1 MNIILKNYPR
11 VLMLSVWF
19 RVIRVR
25 FLLASVIAVSVGL
38 SLNWWQHS
46 SFDIFDGILTLA
58 GVMALHASVDLLND
72 FWDFKRGID
81 TQTPKTKMSGGTGV
95 LPEGLLKPSS
105 VYRAGIAFLII
116 GSAIGG
122 YFILTDGI
130 IIAVILGFAIL
141 SIYFYS
147 TKIVDSGLGEF
158 FVAVK
163 GSMIVLGTYFIQSD
177 QLTAEAA
184 MAGAVVGSLSAL
196 VLFIASFP
204 DHDADKSK
212 GRKTLVIVVGKQ
224 TASKLIWIFPLVS
237 YAVIVTGVSLN
248 LFPTISLICLATIP
262 LMIKS
267 GIGLK
272 KYHSTVDDLIPYM
285 SSTLM
290 FGRITGAL
298 FVASFLAGLSL

>member
-1 MNIILKNYPR
+1 
-11 VLMLSVWF
+11 MLSVWL

-25 FLLASVIAVSVGL
+25 FLLASVIAVSLGL
-38 SLNWWQHS
+38 ALNWWQNFS
-46 SFDIFDGILTLA
+46 IDPLDAILIFA

-81 TQTPKTKMSGGTGV
+81 TKTKRTKMSGGTGV

-105 VYRAGIAFLII
+105 VYRAGVAFLII
-116 GSAIGG
+116 GSVIGS
-122 YFILTDGI
+122 YFVITDGI
-130 IIAVILGFAIL
+130 IIGIILGFAIL

-163 GSMIVLGTYFIQSD
+163 GSMIVIGTYYIQSG
-177 QLTAEAA
+177 QITIESIL
-184 MAGAVVGSLSAL
+184 GGIVVGVLSSL
-196 VLFIASFP
+196 VLFITSFP

-212 GRKTLVIVVGKQ
+212 GRKSLVIAVGKEK
-224 TASKLIWIFPLVS
+224 AAKLFWIFPLVS
-237 YAVIVTGVSLN
+237 YFAIIIGVSMN
-248 LFPTISLICLATIP
+248 FFPLISLITLLGIP

-267 GIGLK
+267 GLGLRK
-272 KYHSTVDDLIPYM
+272 NFDSIENLVPFM

-290 FGRITGAL
+290 FSRITGTL
-298 FVASFLAGLSL
+298 FVVSFLIGL